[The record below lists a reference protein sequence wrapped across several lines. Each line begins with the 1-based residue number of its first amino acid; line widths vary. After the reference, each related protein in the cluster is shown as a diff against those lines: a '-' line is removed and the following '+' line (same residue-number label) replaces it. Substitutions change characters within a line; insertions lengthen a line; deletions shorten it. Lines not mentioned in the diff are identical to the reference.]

1 MDFLEGDYRLAPF
14 CSSDSICM
22 DRNAPIPQ
30 NETER
35 LRALESYH
43 IMDTISESEYDSIT
57 KLASRICGTPIALIS
72 LLDENRQ
79 WFKSKNGLETTE
91 TSRDISFC
99 QHAILNEVPF
109 VVPNALEDPVFANNP
124 LVTGNLAIRFYAGV
138 PLTDPDGFHLGTL
151 CVIDQ
156 KSRVL
161 TEDQLDSLRILAGQV
176 ISLLVLRKSKLE
188 LEGQKARL
196 EAVFSGLQEGL
207 VEQDITGKIIQ
218 CNKSAEE
225 ILGLTYEQMIGK
237 RSIDPSWKSIHED
250 GSDFPGNTHPAME
263 TLRTGKSYSNV
274 IMGVHK
280 PDNQLTWISINSVP
294 LLSTLDQK
302 ITGVTCTFKDITNE
316 KKVRDGIA
324 KIKEHDFI
332 SKIISKTTDSIVITN
347 TNGEIIWVNRAFEKI
362 TEYSFNEVVGKK
374 PGSLLQGEKTDKET
388 VALIRHACYERS
400 EIEVKL
406 LNYTK
411 SKKEYWTNINISP
424 IYDDHGK
431 LEYFIAINRD
441 VTEQLRKE
449 EEKRVSGKR
458 WEFAIEN
465 SGDGLWDWDIRSS
478 KVFHSDRWLSM
489 LGYDPLEFGTDLN
502 NWKLL
507 LHPEDEDLVLRE
519 LQLHLDGV
527 KDFYSVT
534 HRIKCKDGN
543 YKWVLDSGKVV
554 ERSEEGI
561 PLRMIGTIHDLTE
574 SREYEKIRL
583 ENEKKLNAA
592 QRISKIGSWHFN
604 LENFDLNW
612 SLELYRIFELE
623 DTPKEELYNAYRS
636 KFHPE
641 DLIELDRIVGLAIE
655 NGKGYEFQHRIIC
668 KDDSIKTILGIGEIE
683 LNAEGKPIAIS
694 GTAQDITEKVKFD
707 LLTRQKENAW
717 KVTME
722 TVGVGFWDWDIVSDE
737 VIYSDSFNRMLGY
750 EPKEIKSDL
759 DAFRRIV
766 HPDDLANV
774 FVDIQKE
781 INGEV
786 EMYSNEHR
794 ARKKDGSL
802 IYILAKG
809 KVIERSEEGKALRMV
824 GTYTDLSKQKE
835 NEIAITIEKEK
846 AERASKAKSQFLA
859 NMSHEIRTP
868 LNGVIG
874 FTDLLKSTELND
886 TQMIY
891 TDTLKQSAKLLLDVI
906 NDILDFSKIEVGKL
920 DLEIRKTN
928 LGELTSSAIDVVT
941 FQAQSKKLELLLNIS
956 PDLPKFIYVDPTR
969 LRQILVNLLSNAIKF
984 TFGGEVTLKVE
995 MLSKNGVTAQ
1005 FRFSVHDTGM
1015 GIEKENL
1022 TKIFEAF
1029 SQEDNSTSRKF
1040 GGTGLGLTISN
1051 KLLELMGNSTLKV
1064 SSVIGEG
1071 SVFSF
1076 DLDLKIEESRKEKVL
1091 NQQSKRAL
1099 VLDFSPTT
1107 REILKNLLEF
1117 HGVHTQTFSSLSDM
1131 IRQIESGESIDMIF
1145 IDKMISENEATSI
1158 IERILGAKNSKINVE
1173 NIIIITKSIDDDSSF
1188 VPLKKLGIKH
1198 RLLKPITDFKLMTI
1212 LNQYSKNMMQ
1222 RGNGNSYKPNRNLI
1236 SEKWKVLI
1244 VDDNQTNLL
1253 LARTLIRKILVN
1265 AEIFDATDGLI
1276 ALEKN
1281 QMNTPDIIFMDIQM
1295 PNMNGYEAATAIRE
1309 SSFNQDVYIVALT
1322 ANHTIEERENCKHY
1336 GMDDYLTKPIVPA
1349 DLERKFLDFMQKRKL
1364 SLSKI

>member
-1 MDFLEGDYRLAPF
+1 ME
-14 CSSDSICM
+14 
-22 DRNAPIPQ
+22 RNAPIPQ
-30 NETER
+30 NEKER

-43 IMDTISESEYDSIT
+43 IMDTLSEEEYDAIT
-57 KLASRICGTPIALIS
+57 RLASRICGTPIALIS

-79 WFKSKNGLETTE
+79 WFKAKEGLETAE

-99 QHAILNEVPF
+99 QHAILDEVPF
-109 VVPNALEDPVFANNP
+109 VVPNALENPVFANNP

-138 PLTDPDGFHLGTL
+138 PLTDPDGYHLGTL

-161 TEDQLDSLRILAGQV
+161 SEDQIDSLRLLADQV

-218 CNKSAEE
+218 CNQSAEE

-250 GSDFPGNTHPAME
+250 GSDFPGDTHPAME
-263 TLRTGKSYSNV
+263 TLRTGIPYSNV
-274 IMGVHK
+274 IMGVNK

-294 LLSTLDQK
+294 LFSALDQK
-302 ITGVTCTFKDITNE
+302 ITGVTCTFKDITDE

-332 SKIISKTTDSIVITN
+332 SKIISKTTDSIQITN
-347 TNGEIIWVNRAFEKI
+347 TNGEIIWVNRAFEKM
-362 TEYSFNEVVGKK
+362 TEYSFHEVVGKK
-374 PGSLLQGEKTDKET
+374 PGSLLQGEKTNQAT
-388 VALIRHACYERS
+388 VSLIRQACQERK

-411 SKKEYWTNINISP
+411 SKKEYWTTINISP
-424 IYDDHGK
+424 IYDDNGK

-441 VTEQLRKE
+441 VTEHLRKE
-449 EEKRVSGKR
+449 EEKRISGKR

-478 KVFHSDRWLSM
+478 KVFHSDRWLLM
-489 LGYDPLEFGTDLN
+489 LGYDELDFSAEFN
-502 NWKLL
+502 NWKSLI
-507 LHPEDEDLVLRE
+507 HPEDVDQVLSE
-519 LQLHLDGV
+519 LQSHLDGV
-527 KDFYSVT
+527 KNTYSVT

-543 YKWVLDSGKVV
+543 YKWVLDRGKVV
-554 ERSEEGI
+554 ERSDDGI

-574 SREYEKIRL
+574 SREYEKNRL
-583 ENEKKLNAA
+583 ENEKKLNEA

-604 LENFDLNW
+604 LQNFDLNW

-623 DTPKEELYNAYRS
+623 GTPKEELYNAYRS

-641 DLIELDRIVGLAIE
+641 DLIQLDRIVELAIK
-655 NGKGYEFQHRIIC
+655 NGNGYEYQHRIIC
-668 KDDSIKTILGIGEIE
+668 KNGSIKTILGIGEVE
-683 LNAEGKPIAIS
+683 LDVDGKPVAVS

-750 EPKEIKSDL
+750 EPKEIKPDI
-759 DAFRRIV
+759 DAFRRFV
-766 HPDDLANV
+766 HPDDLPNV
-774 FVDIQKE
+774 FVDMDKE

-835 NEIAITIEKEK
+835 NEISITFEKEK

-874 FTDLLKSTELND
+874 FTDLLKSTKLDD
-886 TQMIY
+886 TQVIY
-891 TDTLKQSAKLLLDVI
+891 ADTLKQSAVLLLDII

-956 PDLPKFIYVDPTR
+956 PDLPTFIFVDPVR

-984 TFGGEVTLKVE
+984 TFGGEVVLKVE
-995 MLSKNGVTAQ
+995 MISKNEASAL
-1005 FRFSVHDTGM
+1005 FRFSVQDTGI

-1051 KLLELMGNSTLKV
+1051 KLLELMGNSSLQVTSIL
-1064 SSVIGEG
+1064 GEG

-1076 DLDLKIEESRKEKVL
+1076 DLHLKIEESSKERVL
-1091 NQQSKRAL
+1091 NHQNKKAF

-1107 REILKNLLEF
+1107 REILKNLLEY
-1117 HGVHTQTFSSLSDM
+1117 HGVRTHTFSSLSDM
-1131 IRQIESGESIDMIF
+1131 ISQIETGESIDIIF
-1145 IDKMISENEATSI
+1145 IDKMISEHEATSI
-1158 IERILGAKNSKINVE
+1158 LERILGAKNSKINVE
-1173 NIIIITKSIDDDSSF
+1173 NIILITKSIDDDSIF

-1198 RLLKPITDFKLMTI
+1198 RLLKPITDFKLKTI
-1212 LNQYSKNMMQ
+1212 LNQFSSQNIE
-1222 RGNGNSYKPNRNLI
+1222 REREPNKLI
-1236 SEKWKVLI
+1236 KTKIYEKWKVLI

-1265 AEIFDATDGLI
+1265 AEIYDAVDGLI
-1276 ALEKN
+1276 AFEMN
-1281 QMNTPDIIFMDIQM
+1281 QTIMPDIIFMDIQM
-1295 PNMNGYEAATAIRE
+1295 PNMNGYEAATAIRG
-1309 SSFNQDVYIVALT
+1309 SSFHNDVYIVALT
-1322 ANHTIEERENCKHY
+1322 ANHTIEEREICKHF
-1336 GMDDYLTKPIVPA
+1336 GMDDYLSKPIVPME
-1349 DLERKFLDFMQKRKL
+1349 LENKFLEFMRKRKS
-1364 SLSKI
+1364 SLSKF